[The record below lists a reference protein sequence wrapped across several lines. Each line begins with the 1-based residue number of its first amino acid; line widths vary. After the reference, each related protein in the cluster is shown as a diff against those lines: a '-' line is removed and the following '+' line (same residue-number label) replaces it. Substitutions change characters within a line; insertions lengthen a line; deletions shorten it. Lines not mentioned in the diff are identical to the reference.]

1 MLLLIQVYKKNKNS
15 RWRFQ
20 SSDFQKYSKDLVTL
34 KSQKQGG
41 KDSCSPIL
49 RAAPYYEVT
58 IFQERSTKIRQILSR
73 NAKMKMSA
81 CDNLRFYA
89 MNAINYLI
97 KVKLST
103 FQRCEAT
110 SIMNVLIF
118 SIIFKN
124 FNIFKEMFILVR

>member
-1 MLLLIQVYKKNKNS
+1 MLLFIQVYKKNKNS

-20 SSDFQKYSKDLVTL
+20 SSDFQKYSRDLVTL
-34 KSQKQGG
+34 KSQIQGG
-41 KDSCSPIL
+41 KDSSSRVL
-49 RAAPYYEVT
+49 AGAPYYEVT
-58 IFQERSTKIRQILSR
+58 TFQDRSTKKRQILSR

-89 MNAINYLI
+89 MDAINSPI

-110 SIMNVLIF
+110 SIMNVSIF